1 MEKGGSRARKRED
14 LTALVSIYYP
24 GSAAAAAAARDDHV
38 ICRPCSRFVS
48 RPAAF
53 SGITNI
59 FPSIASLSGLVQ
71 FKTEGNLGREKIHS
85 RVQTEASLGT

>member
-1 MEKGGSRARKRED
+1 MEKGGSRARKREE

-24 GSAAAAAAARDDHV
+24 GSAAAAARDGHV

-53 SGITNI
+53 SGVTNI
-59 FPSIASLSGLVQ
+59 FPSIASLSGLVLL
-71 FKTEGNLGREKIHS
+71 KTEGNLGRKKIHS

>member
-24 GSAAAAAAARDDHV
+24 GSAAAAAAAARDGHV

-53 SGITNI
+53 SGVTNI
-59 FPSIASLSGLVQ
+59 FPSIASLSGLVLL
-71 FKTEGNLGREKIHS
+71 KTEGNLGRKKIH
-85 RVQTEASLGT
+85 